1 MARRLITK
9 RLGEVLLER
18 GVINQKELEKALAHQ
33 KERGGLMGEILIH
46 LGFVNEEEIALALT
60 AQYGFPYLPLDNY
73 EIDGGLTSLIPEQ
86 VARQYCLIAID
97 RIGNALTL
105 AMADPSNV
113 QAIEDIE
120 LLTKCVVQ
128 TFVSTPSDI
137 ARAIDKYYKA
147 SRSSTNG
154 PPATGEAPSADTRA
168 DKRTSS
174 PGERGG

>member
-1 MARRLITK
+1 MARRIITK
-9 RLGEVLLER
+9 RIGEVLLER
-18 GVINQKELEKALAHQ
+18 GVINPKEFEKALAYQ
-33 KERGGLMGEILIH
+33 KEHGGLIGQILIE
-46 LGFVNEEEIALALT
+46 LQFVTEEEIALALT

-73 EIDGGLTSLIPEQ
+73 EIDGGLTTIIPEQ
-86 VARQYCLIAID
+86 VARQYCLMPID

-137 ARAIDKYYKA
+137 AKAIEKHYKH
-147 SRSSTNG
+147 TN
-154 PPATGEAPSADTRA
+154 PTTNN
-168 DKRTSS
+168 T
-174 PGERGG
+174 

>member
-1 MARRLITK
+1 MARRIITK
-9 RLGEVLLER
+9 RIGEVLLER
-18 GVINQKELEKALAHQ
+18 GVITQKELEKALALQ
-33 KERGGLMGEILIH
+33 KEQGGLMGQILIQ
-46 LGFVNEEEIALALT
+46 LGYVTEEEIALALT

-73 EIDGGLTSLIPEQ
+73 DIDMALTAIVPEQ

-105 AMADPSNV
+105 AMADPSNI

-137 ARAIDKYYKA
+137 GKAIDKYYKHV
-147 SRSSTNG
+147 NG
-154 PPATGEAPSADTRA
+154 KP
-168 DKRTSS
+168 
-174 PGERGG
+174 

>member
-1 MARRLITK
+1 MAKRIITK

-18 GVINQKELEKALAHQ
+18 GVINYKQLEQALAHQ
-33 KERGGLMGEILIH
+33 KEHGGLMGQALIQ
-46 LGFVNEEEIALALT
+46 LGFVTEEEIALALT

-73 EIDGGLTSLIPEQ
+73 EIDSGLTEIIPEQ
-86 VARQYCLIAID
+86 IARQYCLIPID

-120 LLTKCVVQ
+120 MMTKCVVQ

-137 ARAIDKYYKA
+137 TKAIEKHYKHA
-147 SRSSTNG
+147 NNSRPSRG
-154 PPATGEAPSADTRA
+154 PSEPPGKPAGTG
-168 DKRTSS
+168 
-174 PGERGG
+174 G